1 MKTESKKGVWL
12 LIVVSCI
19 SLFSGFMIQTYIG
32 KYAVAASSPPRY
44 KVVDCSRDA
53 RELEKMLNDYAKEGW
68 HFRAI
73 DAGPI
78 LILGRE

>member
-1 MKTESKKGVWL
+1 
-12 LIVVSCI
+12 
-19 SLFSGFMIQTYIG
+19 
-32 KYAVAASSPPRY
+32 
-44 KVVDCSRDA
+44 VVDCSRDA